1 MTSLVVRF
9 TQRLMT
15 RTMIFS
21 ALMVALPMVVFGQSG
36 SPQDPA
42 TLIAQQRDAMT
53 PLAFLNGVWR
63 GPGWIILPEGNKVA
77 FTQTE
82 RIGPFLDGSV
92 KVIDGRG
99 YSSDGKLI
107 FNAFAVLS
115 YDSGQR
121 SYSMRSYAQG
131 QSGDFDFKPSADG
144 YTWEIPAGPMT
155 IRYTAHVKD
164 GVLHETGERVLPGKP
179 PIQFFEMNV
188 RHVGDTDWPS
198 AGAIGPK

>member
-1 MTSLVVRF
+1 MKSLIVPF
-9 TQRLMT
+9 TQRIMT
-15 RTMIFS
+15 RTFILS
-21 ALMVALPMVVFGQSG
+21 ALMVALPMAVVGQTG

-42 TLIAQQRDAMT
+42 TLMAQQRDAMT

-63 GPGWIILPEGNKVA
+63 GPAWIVLPSGEKIA

-99 YSSDGKLI
+99 YGPDGKLI
-107 FNAFAVLS
+107 FNAFAILS
-115 YDSGQR
+115 YDSAQH

-131 QSGDFDFKPSADG
+131 HQGDFNFTPSANG

-155 IRYTAHVKD
+155 IRYTANVKD
-164 GVLHETGERVLPGKP
+164 GVLHEVGERVLPSKP

-188 RHVGDTDWPS
+188 RRVGDTDWPN
-198 AGAIGPK
+198 AGAIGPQ

>member
-1 MTSLVVRF
+1 MKRAPL
-9 TQRLMT
+9 TQPSMI
-15 RTMIFS
+15 RTFILS
-21 ALMVALPMVVFGQSG
+21 ALMILLPIAVFGQTG

-42 TLIAQQRDAMT
+42 SLIAQQRDAMSS
-53 PLAFLNGVWR
+53 LAFLNGVWR
-63 GPGWIILPEGNKVA
+63 GPGWIILPSGDKIT

-82 RIGPFLDGSV
+82 RMGPNVDGSL
-92 KVIDGRG
+92 KVIEGRG

-115 YDSGQR
+115 YDSGQH

-131 QSGDFDFKPSADG
+131 HSGDFDFKPSADG

-155 IRYTAHVKD
+155 IRYTAHATD
-164 GVLHETGERVLPGKP
+164 GVLHEVGVRILPGKDP
-179 PIQFFEMNV
+179 VQFFEMNA
-188 RHVGDTDWPS
+188 RRVGDTDWPN

>member
-1 MTSLVVRF
+1 MKRLTVRF
-9 TQRLMT
+9 TKQTVT
-15 RTMIFS
+15 RTIVLS
-21 ALMVALPMVVFGQSG
+21 ALLAVLPMTVFGQKS

-42 TLIAQQRDAMT
+42 SLMAQQRDAMA

-63 GPGWIILPEGNKVA
+63 GPAWIVLPSGEKIT

-92 KVIDGRG
+92 EVMDGRG
-99 YSSDGKLI
+99 YGPDGKLI

-115 YDSGQR
+115 YDSAQH

-131 QSGDFDFKPSADG
+131 RVGDFNFTPSAHG

-155 IRYTAHVKD
+155 IRYTADVKG
-164 GVLHETGERVLPGKP
+164 GVLHEVGVRILPGKE
-179 PIQFFEMNV
+179 PIQFFEMKV
-188 RHVGDTDWPS
+188 RHVGDTDWPN
-198 AGAIGPK
+198 AGAMGPQ

>member
-1 MTSLVVRF
+1 MKRLIARL
-9 TQRLMT
+9 TQQRIT
-15 RTMIFS
+15 YI
-21 ALMVALPMVVFGQSG
+21 VALLFVLPAAVFGQKS

-42 TLIAQQRDAMT
+42 TLIAQQRDAMAS
-53 PLAFLNGVWR
+53 LAFLNGVWR
-63 GPGWIILPEGNKVA
+63 GPGWIILPSGDKVP

-115 YDSGQR
+115 HDSGKH
-121 SYSMRSYAQG
+121 SYSMRSYAEG
-131 QSGDFDFKPSADG
+131 RVGDFNYTPSAHG

-155 IRYTAHVKD
+155 IRYSADVKD
-164 GVLHETGERVLPGKP
+164 GVLHEVGERVLPGKQP
-179 PIQFFEMNV
+179 VQFFQMDV
-188 RHVGDTDWPS
+188 RRVGNTDWPN

>member
-1 MTSLVVRF
+1 MKSMVVPF
-9 TQRLMT
+9 MQRLMT
-15 RTMIFS
+15 RTMILF
-21 ALMVALPMVVFGQSG
+21 ALMVALPMAGFGQSG
-36 SPQDPA
+36 SPQDPT
-42 TLIAQQRDAMT
+42 TLMAQQRDAMT

-63 GPGWIILPEGNKVA
+63 GPAWIILPSGKQIT

-82 RIGPFLDGSV
+82 RIGPFLEGSV

-115 YDSGQR
+115 YDSDQH

-131 QSGDFDFKPSADG
+131 RSGDFDFTPSANG
-144 YTWEIPAGPMT
+144 YTWEIPSGPMT

-164 GVLHETGERVLPGKP
+164 GVLHEVGIRILPSKDSFK
-179 PIQFFEMNV
+179 FFEMNV
-188 RHVGDTDWPS
+188 RRLGDTDWPNV
-198 AGAIGPK
+198 GAIGPQ

>member
-1 MTSLVVRF
+1 MKNLIVPSM
-9 TQRLMT
+9 QRLMT
-15 RTMIFS
+15 RTFIRS
-21 ALMVALPMVVFGQSG
+21 ALMVALPIAMFGQSG
-36 SPQDPA
+36 PPQDPA
-42 TLIAQQRDAMT
+42 TVIAQQRDAMT

-63 GPGWIILPEGNKVA
+63 GPAWIILPDGNKVA
-77 FTQTE
+77 FAQTE
-82 RIGPFLDGSV
+82 RIGPFLDGSL

-107 FNAFAVLS
+107 FNAFGVLS
-115 YDSGQR
+115 YDSGQH
-121 SYSMRSYAQG
+121 SYSMHSYAQG
-131 QSGDFDFKPSADG
+131 HSGDFDFKPSPDG

-164 GVLHETGERVLPGKP
+164 GVLHETGERILPDKP

-188 RHVGDTDWPS
+188 RHVGDTDWPN